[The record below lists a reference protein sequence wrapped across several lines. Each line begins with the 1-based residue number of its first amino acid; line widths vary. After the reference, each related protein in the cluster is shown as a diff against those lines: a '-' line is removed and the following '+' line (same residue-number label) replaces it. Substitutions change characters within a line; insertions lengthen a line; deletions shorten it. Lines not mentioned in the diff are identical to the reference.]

1 MNTTTA
7 IRKASLITIATKV
20 GGQVRITKKEAQK
33 YIKHCA
39 AHNYDYKLEANDLG
53 GGRLWVY
60 LS

>member
-1 MNTTTA
+1 MNTKQA
-7 IRKASLITIATKV
+7 IRKANLITIATKV

-39 AHNYDYKLEANDLG
+39 ANNYDYKLEVTDVG